1 MKAPRFPLTLLPV
14 LFTLL
19 LPHTTV
25 SSTAVRTNP
34 QIVRLSLVQGDVR
47 ISRNE
52 AVASMNDE
60 EWEQAEANTPIETG
74 FVLYTGEGRAEIE
87 FEDSSTAY
95 LGENSLLLF
104 SRLAVTDGVPDTML
118 KLLSG
123 TITLNLHPIPEE
135 SFLLKTQTD
144 GLLIRY
150 PQNCFLRVN
159 SYADAMSVTPLEDMK
174 LRQPALNRL
183 KVAKGQTTVF
193 QNASPVPADS
203 PTELSNYDSWDAW
216 VTARVKERREALSKA
231 LSASGLTTPIPGLV
245 DLNSQG
251 TFFMCP
257 PYGTCWQPHE
267 EDPPNGTASTLTELP
282 VVRGAAGG
290 LPQVAVA
297 QGAAQGMRV
306 PLIAEDWLGSSFPCS
321 PYRVRTRVLKIP
333 GTNNVTP
340 LDSQLVTDPNY
351 NWARCHAGSWISR
364 KHRYVWVVGP
374 HKHHH
379 PPCHWVKT
387 GRSVGFVPIHPGDV
401 KGQLPKNLKHGIILP
416 PGKTDAPERLTTV
429 KPSQVKVLNEA
440 PKQLRGTPFPS
451 LARVSTPSMV
461 VHQLKDSG
469 TAGKETATKSV
480 PIPVTR
486 TLVAQMSSRET
497 SMIRGTGGGA
507 TGNGSVGSRGI
518 SGGSRSGG
526 GGGGSSSG
534 GRSGGGGG
542 GSGGGGSSG
551 GGGHSGGGGGGGSS
565 GGGGGSAG
573 GGGGGRPH

>member
-1 MKAPRFPLTLLPV
+1 MPKKTPRFPLILLPV

-19 LPHTTV
+19 LPFKAVASTTV
-25 SSTAVRTNP
+25 RTSP

-52 AVASMNDE
+52 AVASINDE
-60 EWEQAEANTPIETG
+60 EWEQAEVNTPIETG
-74 FVLYTGEGRAEIE
+74 FVLYTGDGRAEIE

-123 TITLNLHPIPEE
+123 TITLNLHPVPNE

-159 SYADAMSVTPLEDMK
+159 SYTDAMAVTPLEDMK
-174 LRQPALNRL
+174 LREPALNRL

-193 QNASPVPADS
+193 QNASPVPTDS
-203 PTELSNYDSWDAW
+203 TTDLPNYDSWDEW
-216 VTARVKERREALSKA
+216 VTMRVKERREALSRA

-267 EDPPNGTASTLTELP
+267 EEEKAIGTAGALTQVP
-282 VVRGAAGG
+282 AAQGAAGG
-290 LPQVAVA
+290 LPQVA
-297 QGAAQGMRV
+297 AAQSASQRTRV
-306 PLIAEDWLGSSFPCS
+306 PLIAEDWLGPSFPCS
-321 PYRVRTRVLKIP
+321 PYQVRTRVLKIP

-340 LDSQLVTDPNY
+340 LDSQLVRDPNY

-379 PPCHWVKT
+379 PPCHWVRT
-387 GRSVGFVPIHPGDV
+387 GHSVGFVPIHPGDV
-401 KGQLPKNLKHGIILP
+401 KGQPPKNLKHGIILP

-440 PKQLRGTPFPS
+440 PKELRGVPFPS

-461 VHQLKDSG
+461 VQHQLNDPGSS
-469 TAGKETATKSV
+469 GKEATTKSF

-497 SMIRGTGGGA
+497 SMIRGTGGGSA
-507 TGNGSVGSRGI
+507 GNGSAGSRGI
-518 SGGSRSGG
+518 SGGSSRSGG
-526 GGGGSSSG
+526 SGGGSSSG
-534 GRSGGGGG
+534 G
-542 GSGGGGSSG
+542 
-551 GGGHSGGGGGGGSS
+551 HSGAGGGGGSS
-565 GGGGGSAG
+565 GGERAGSG
-573 GGGGGRPH
+573 GGGGGGATGGGGSGRPH